1 MIKTLVILVILAW
14 LVTFGLVLAL
24 ISTLDDLCEY
34 EKKIK
39 KIKGYIIANKDT
51 EFELDSIEGN
61 VACFKNKPIKSEKN
75 TILEDIESI
84 LGDKE

>member
-14 LVTFGLVLAL
+14 LVVFGIVLAL

-39 KIKGYIIANKDT
+39 ALKEEMEKAKRINIDDYYQIIEHEKRINK
-51 EFELDSIEGN
+51 
-61 VACFKNKPIKSEKN
+61 
-75 TILEDIESI
+75 I
-84 LGDKE
+84 LGEVGDDKE

>member
-14 LVTFGLVLAL
+14 LVVFGLVLAL

-39 KIKGYIIANKDT
+39 SARTYMTRWWISY
-51 EFELDSIEGN
+51 
-61 VACFKNKPIKSEKN
+61 
-75 TILEDIESI
+75 EDITPTNEKEELEI
-84 LGDKE
+84 QLQDIKDLYEMLGEVGVDKE

>member
-14 LVTFGLVLAL
+14 LVVFGLVLAL

-39 KIKGYIIANKDT
+39 RAIEYIEENQEKQYAMNYEYGLTYNELPKLLDILKG
-51 EFELDSIEGN
+51 E
-61 VACFKNKPIKSEKN
+61 
-75 TILEDIESI
+75 
-84 LGDKE
+84 DKE

>member
-14 LVTFGLVLAL
+14 LVVFGLVLAF

-39 KIKGYIIANKDT
+39 ALKEEMEKAKRINIDDYYQIIEHEKRINK
-51 EFELDSIEGN
+51 
-61 VACFKNKPIKSEKN
+61 
-75 TILEDIESI
+75 I
-84 LGDKE
+84 LGDDNER